1 MYWLLRHTFFPIGS
15 RFCLDLVLMFVKAYE
30 F

>member
-1 MYWLLRHTFFPIGS
+1 FPIGS